1 MVCIKHQVP
10 LGDSHQ
16 GIISPVYLSI
26 SVKHQGKSPVWLS
39 LSLWY
44 LDDWCLSP
52 VWLPAFIIRIKHQGI
67 MSPVWLSAWPIP
79 TWNPSL
85 QPRCRHCP
93 RSSLSPTRS
102 QWYVYLRA
110 KNKNFKLCILLTT
123 VLKLAVLVG
132 DGNKFLNMYII
143 TCCWT
148 LKNILRI
155 NHNNPINCF
164 QLFSEQMY
172 LGTFIFL
179 KLFLQPDH
187 FQVFHKIDGEQF

>member
-1 MVCIKHQVP
+1 MEYNSTPQSLWNNHFLSCWTIGYNNCGFRIPGMLVLINLDHGWIQVDKFQPYTHVLIGGLHQASSLLSRLVIRKK
-10 LGDSHQ
+10 HQ

-26 SVKHQGKSPVWLS
+26 SIKHQGKSPVWLS

-110 KNKNFKLCILLTT
+110 KNKNF
-123 VLKLAVLVG
+123 
-132 DGNKFLNMYII
+132 
-143 TCCWT
+143 
-148 LKNILRI
+148 
-155 NHNNPINCF
+155 
-164 QLFSEQMY
+164 
-172 LGTFIFL
+172 
-179 KLFLQPDH
+179 FLQTVHSSDH
-187 FQVFHKIDGEQF
+187 SFEVGSFGGRRK